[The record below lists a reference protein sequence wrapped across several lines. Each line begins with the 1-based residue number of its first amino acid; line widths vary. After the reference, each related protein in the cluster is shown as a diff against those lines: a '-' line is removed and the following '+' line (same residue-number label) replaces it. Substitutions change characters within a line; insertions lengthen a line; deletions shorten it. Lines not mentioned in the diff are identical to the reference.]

1 MRRSDERGGLV
12 GRLAR
17 SVNALGRRLEE
28 HQQTARHLE
37 EQLRVE
43 RTARLLVPPPAS
55 SVETSAHETS
65 LGIDGDEA
73 TERPP
78 EMQPAAGPV
87 PVRGSAEDHGWGL
100 REPPFENAPNPRFLW
115 LSPTHSDALVRLT
128 YALRQRRGCA
138 LLTGESGC
146 GKTLLTRSVVQRLEA
161 ARYEIALLTNP
172 DGGRLELLRQIL
184 YELGVETA
192 PTTRAEL
199 LRTLNDVIVGNLQR
213 GRETLVIVDDAQQA
227 DDPAWFEELSSLL
240 NVQTNERTLITLL
253 LAGTP
258 ELTAVIQRVPH
269 LDRRVSIRCTLS
281 PLTVEQTAQYI
292 RHRLT
297 VAGAE
302 TPMFTREAVTLIHE
316 ASLGVPRAINDIGD
330 SALLLARMD
339 HVTSIDAPL
348 VQRVL
353 GPTPTV
359 PDTAAEFPAT
369 R

>member
-1 MRRSDERGGLV
+1 
-12 GRLAR
+12 
-17 SVNALGRRLEE
+17 
-28 HQQTARHLE
+28 
-37 EQLRVE
+37 
-43 RTARLLVPPPAS
+43 
-55 SVETSAHETS
+55 
-65 LGIDGDEA
+65 
-73 TERPP
+73 
-78 EMQPAAGPV
+78 
-87 PVRGSAEDHGWGL
+87 
-100 REPPFENAPNPRFLW
+100 
-115 LSPTHSDALVRLT
+115 
-128 YALRQRRGCA
+128 
-138 LLTGESGC
+138 
-146 GKTLLTRSVVQRLEA
+146 
-161 ARYEIALLTNP
+161 
-172 DGGRLELLRQIL
+172 
-184 YELGVETA
+184 VETA
-192 PTTRAEL
+192 ATTRAEL
-199 LRTLNDVIVGNLQR
+199 LHTLNDVIVRDLQR